1 MNTNKKLRNSLNYGT
16 GAITSVPRL
25 LCSQGGVEEKGGH
38 GKVQREGGRLENW
51 PGQNI
56 IQAG

>member
-1 MNTNKKLRNSLNYGT
+1 MNTNKKLRNLLNYGP
-16 GAITSVPRL
+16 GAKNKCPRL

-38 GKVQREGGRLENW
+38 GKVQREGDRLENW